1 MKKLFVPVALAAA
14 ALAIIQPAA
23 ARSDVETRSQA
34 AGATPKV
41 TLTVRSTQF
50 GRILFDSRGQALYG
64 FTRDRRGRP
73 SRCYGACATAWP
85 VHYAKGALRA
95 GNGVKQSL
103 IGTNRRTDG
112 RLQVT
117 YNGWPL
123 YFYAHEG
130 IGEVTCQNVDE
141 FGGLW
146 LVARPNG
153 TLVR

>member
-23 ARSDVETRSQA
+23 ARSDVETRFQA
-34 AGATPKV
+34 AGATAKV

-64 FTRDRRGRP
+64 FTRDRRGGP

-103 IGTNRRTDG
+103 IGTTRRTDG